1 VGGHAVKVER
11 GGAGRVVHLDDGTSV
26 DAAELLVSVGR
37 RAADLRAMGAEEAG
51 GRLTDRGVA
60 DPDQRLSI
68 GDGLFVA
75 GDAAGGLQ
83 FTHVADYEGRI
94 AAAAAFGGDVRA
106 DLTWVP
112 KTTFT
117 EPETGAVGWT
127 VEEAQGHGVDA
138 FEVTQDFSTT
148 ARGYSIEPPW
158 PSPDGKA
165 IREGSPGHVTAVVDR
180 ERKVL
185 VGAFAACP
193 GASELI
199 HEGVI
204 AIKAAV
210 PLAVLADAIH
220 AFPTAARV
228 FGNLMLDAEKQ
239 LR

>member
-1 VGGHAVKVER
+1 
-11 GGAGRVVHLDDGTSV
+11 
-26 DAAELLVSVGR
+26 
-37 RAADLRAMGAEEAG
+37 
-51 GRLTDRGVA
+51 
-60 DPDQRLSI
+60 
-68 GDGLFVA
+68 
-75 GDAAGGLQ
+75 
-83 FTHVADYEGRI
+83 EGRI
-94 AAAAAFGGDVRA
+94 AAAGALGDDAHA

-117 EPETGAVGWT
+117 EPETGAGGWT
-127 VEEAQGHGVDA
+127 VEEAQQHGIDA
-138 FEVTQDFSTT
+138 FEGTQDFSST
-148 ARGYSIEPPW
+148 ARGYTIEPPW
-158 PSPDGKA
+158 PPPAGKA

-210 PLAVLADAIH
+210 PVSVLADAIH

>member
-1 VGGHAVKVER
+1 
-11 GGAGRVVHLDDGTSV
+11 
-26 DAAELLVSVGR
+26 
-37 RAADLRAMGAEEAG
+37 M
-51 GRLTDRGVA
+51 
-60 DPDQRLSI
+60 SI

-94 AAAAAFGGDVRA
+94 AASAAFGGDVRA

-127 VEEAQGHGVDA
+127 VGDAQEHGIDA

-148 ARGYSIEPPW
+148 ARGFSIEPPW
-158 PSPDGKA
+158 HSDTA
-165 IREGSPGHVTAVVDR
+165 IREGAPGHVTAVIDR

-193 GASELI
+193 GASELV

-210 PLAVLADAIH
+210 PVSVLADAIH

-228 FGNLMLDAEKQ
+228 FGNLMLEAEKQ